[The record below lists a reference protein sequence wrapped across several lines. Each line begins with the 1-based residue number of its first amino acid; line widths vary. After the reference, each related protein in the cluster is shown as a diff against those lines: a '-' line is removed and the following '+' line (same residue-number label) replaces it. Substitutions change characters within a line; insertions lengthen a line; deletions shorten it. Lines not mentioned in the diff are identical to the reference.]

1 MGDHDII
8 VNDVLP
14 QPEVG
19 SAGNPEEVVC
29 ENDIVTS
36 GDDVFL
42 EEIVF
47 PCSLV
52 DVSGED
58 DGGEQWIIFY
68 SCEEEY
74 KQVLENTGSSCDCL
88 EESMLSE
95 YIDVCSRGI
104 FRQQFPRQT
113 WAYPL
118 LRLRGVRRWLSMS
131 HLALSA
137 MNVVKL
143 SLILV
148 EGMHQDQ
155 SLVTRKFTFGRRL
168 SRMR

>member
-47 PCSLV
+47 PVALLTFLV
-52 DVSGED
+52 KTTEANSG
-58 DGGEQWIIFY
+58 
-68 SCEEEY
+68 
-74 KQVLENTGSSCDCL
+74 
-88 EESMLSE
+88 LSF
-95 YIDVCSRGI
+95 IPVRKSTSR
-104 FRQQFPRQT
+104 F
-113 WAYPL
+113 
-118 LRLRGVRRWLSMS
+118 
-131 HLALSA
+131 
-137 MNVVKL
+137 
-143 SLILV
+143 
-148 EGMHQDQ
+148 
-155 SLVTRKFTFGRRL
+155 
-168 SRMR
+168 